1 MTTDK
6 PKLFTGYSRR
16 PSPTSEV
23 LFVPLLVALE
33 TVWVLEYVYEIPRK
47 EIQDSIND
55 LLSMPILEFEAQ
67 PAVQSSVSSA

>member
-1 MTTDK
+1 M
-6 PKLFTGYSRR
+6 
-16 PSPTSEV
+16 
-23 LFVPLLVALE
+23 PLLVALE

-55 LLSMPILEFEAQ
+55 LLSMSILEFEAQ